1 MAEKSNPS
9 KELSMEARLG
19 IAVVLM
25 CAVLF
30 VTPYFN
36 RQASPPPKTAAKAR
50 VEEPK
55 PVPPPPPAPVASP
68 VAASAATL
76 SASIAAEKELDLP
89 PLETD
94 LFRIEMTNR
103 GALVKSWTL
112 KKYRD
117 SDGKPLELVSAAGV
131 AKTGFPFSI
140 QIADR
145 PLEWAAVNNAL
156 FAVKEIDG
164 GFEFEYSD
172 GRTYAKKTIRLNPGS
187 YLAEV
192 RTEVRESGVPMKH
205 RLAWRGGFGDSTV
218 PNAPTTKRAVWF
230 NITDNKLVEHGADHA
245 KSGPQVN
252 SGNFAFAGFEDQYFA
267 IVDLPPKDGSV
278 DLWVIND
285 SIPGP
290 DGKEEPV
297 VGGAMGGAVVN
308 DFTLF
313 VGPKDYTLLSSL
325 DRRLEGLID
334 FGFTSFI
341 AKPLFLALKWVNNN
355 WVRNWGWSII
365 LVTVIINILLLPLK
379 YSSLK
384 SMRKMSLVAP
394 EMQAIND
401 RYKGLSLKDPKMQN
415 KNQEV
420 MELYKKHGI
429 NPAGGCLPLVL
440 QMPFLFAFYAV
451 LSVAIELRQANWL
464 WIPDLSQPETLAIRV
479 LPLVMIGTQFLL
491 QRMTPMTGG
500 DPTQQRMMMFMPLM
514 FGFMFYG
521 ASSGLVLYW
530 LTGNVVGIAQQW
542 LFNKTMPAPA
552 AAVPAAV
559 PNKSTSPKKKV
570 RK

>member
-1 MAEKSNPS
+1 MAEKPN

-36 RQASPPPKTAAKAR
+36 RPVAPPPKPAAKTAS
-50 VEEPK
+50 EK
-55 PVPPPPPAPVASP
+55 PAPAPPPPAPAPAPVPAAAVSAS
-68 VAASAATL
+68 VAADR
-76 SASIAAEKELDLP
+76 ELALP
-89 PLETD
+89 PIETD
-94 LFRIEMTNR
+94 LFRIQMTNR
-103 GALVKSWTL
+103 GALVKSWIL

-117 SDGKPLELVSAAGV
+117 SNGKPLELVSAAGV
-131 AKTGFPFSI
+131 AKTGYPFSI

-145 PLEWAAVNNAL
+145 PLEWAAVNDAL
-156 FAVKEIDG
+156 FAVTPVDG
-164 GFEFEYSD
+164 GLEFEYSD
-172 GRTYAKKTIRLNPGS
+172 GRNYAKKTIRVKPGS
-187 YLAEV
+187 YLVEA
-192 RTEVRESGVPMKH
+192 RTEVRENGVPVKH
-205 RLAWRGGFGDSTV
+205 RLVWRGGFGDATV
-218 PNAPTTKRAVWF
+218 PNAVSTKRAVWF
-230 NITDNKLVEHGADHA
+230 NITDNKLVGHGADHA

-267 IVDLPPKDGSV
+267 IVDLPPKNGSV

-285 SIPGP
+285 PLPGP
-290 DGKEEPV
+290 DGKEELV
-297 VGGAMGGAVVN
+297 VGGAMGGAAAN

-313 VGPKDYTLLSSL
+313 VGPKDYELLRSL

-334 FGFTSFI
+334 FGITSFI

-355 WVRNWGWSII
+355 WVKNWGWSII
-365 LVTVIINILLLPLK
+365 LVTIIINILLLPLK
-379 YSSLK
+379 VSSLK

-394 EMQAIND
+394 EMQAINNK
-401 RYKGLSLKDPKMQN
+401 YKGLSLKDPRMQN
-415 KNQEV
+415 KNQEI

-429 NPAGGCLPLVL
+429 NPAGGCLPLLL

-451 LSVAIELRQANWL
+451 LTVAIELRQADWL

-479 LPLVMIGTQFLL
+479 LPLVMIGTQFWL
-491 QRMTPMTGG
+491 QKMTPMTGG
-500 DPTQQRMMMFMPLM
+500 DPAQQKMMLFMPLM

-552 AAVPAAV
+552 PAVAAP
-559 PNKSTSPKKKV
+559 PPKSTPAKKKSG
-570 RK
+570 K